1 MRRPAY
7 IAAGLGLGIALALGA
22 PAAAPRA
29 ACAADASLTQA
40 LDGASDRGDLA
51 VSRSIKVLINLNG
64 PNAPAQNN
72 VVVEDAEVQVIDPAT
87 GEAKGDPE
95 YTDAQ
100 GVANLSQL
108 SPTDVVRVSYD
119 SGSQAYVSQCFRA
132 CELANNGAEI
142 ILQRKLSSGA
152 TIGYAGFSKIEDGK
166 TAETGSYSDI
176 LQYDACIKPREQ
188 EYDTLGIRAVIDW
201 GDAGEGK
208 VELVAGSDSTELE
221 HFTTIKGEDDVYYW
235 SGKLTDW
242 DLDQDFKIVATDA
255 AGHRS
260 ERLLKLTS
268 EARGVLNKLI
278 DGTGISYPY
287 GAFVTVPSW
296 IPILGGVTAGVPKLS
311 TFTPCDVSIA
321 DGKITVMVGI
331 TPIYTEKKKGK
342 EWEPTSFKKAW
353 NDGAA
358 LFDKSELD
366 EDFETFKELKNLLKT
381 NGLADALDQM
391 SNFNY
396 TIRAD
401 LTVFGFIEFP
411 YDEWGNFSSPN
422 GGIILDPS
430 ASLVI
435 NCPIGSGFYFT
446 GGLNGEVFLKMR
458 LKQLFTKVEDRYGVE
473 PTLEGSLPADMNLG
487 VGFGLPNVI
496 CAEGGAKGGIS
507 GNVKIGTGKTS
518 GVSGSIDGSYGW
530 YTKVTVVVFSAKWG
544 GNFWEGELAKF
555 GGDNS
560 TQSLSADLA
569 SGAQLAAA
577 GYDVAWDDGDSA
589 SDDPYNLDSYQEEDL
604 SYLEAGSENPAAED
618 GPMLR
623 STGTGVTASD
633 IGHAG
638 EALRTNI
645 YRNAN
650 VEYTDLGGGRR
661 LATWTDVP
669 SDDAKDSRNIHLMY
683 AVWDGG
689 TWSAPVQ
696 VAAEDSTYDGQF
708 SVAADGKGGAY
719 LAWQSARGLVNK
731 ESLTNAD
738 NARNLYTLSVA
749 HFDGSK
755 MSDVTT
761 VDNKVGDTSELMLD
775 PQVSADGDA
784 AYLTWVGND
793 GGDIFGRKG
802 TNTLR
807 FGKLSLDEGGKPV
820 FKAADKTYAAAGPV
834 TEVATDVTASGALQL
849 AYVDDTDGNLET
861 GDEDR
866 VLYQTTDAYKAAPAE
881 VDRGEAAQA
890 AGEGAGVVESGAIP
904 QSSSAKP
911 VGGPKFFEHQLYYVK
926 GGSVMQKGWRISDDS
941 EGVVSGDTYDLAKI
955 GGRTCV
961 IAQQNDGV
969 DSTLH
974 AYYLTHD
981 DKTGTCAWNGGVDLA
996 AQATG
1001 DGSQDGA
1008 AGYAVTDFATVVDAD
1023 GTIHA
1028 LANVNALTD
1037 TLQNLNDRAAEAKK
1051 AGKSDAEISQ
1061 MYKDF
1066 DPYGES
1072 CLRVFDI
1079 SASIKADADAT
1090 ALTEEAPSFD
1100 PDEYTPGGTVAIVV
1114 PVTNTGTV
1122 AATGTRPDDPSIP
1135 YQTFSASATTA
1146 DGEQFAS
1153 STLDATVLPGESG
1166 TVTILLPLQDPLP
1179 ATQAVTVT
1187 LKHATKTAAGETAE
1201 ELRTYKLQLGS
1212 ASMAVENM
1220 TASRNAKGDVVVS
1233 ADVVNRGT
1241 VRANGVQAKL
1251 MRAAR
1256 DGETPTLAADDK
1268 NNPTGAALVE
1278 VEPAAVVGDGALDAL
1293 GSSAVSY
1300 TVKAADVKDSDV
1312 FYVLLD
1318 GYTFVDGNGTEVAA
1332 ADASA
1337 NVTADGGDVPLKRS
1351 VGDSYASTRAPT
1363 DSAKLAET
1371 DPDKPVD
1378 PVNPDTPSNPGSGG
1392 GSGTGGASGKSGKT
1406 GKAGSGGT
1414 LPDTGDHNPIT
1425 WLLGLFRS

>member
-29 ACAADASLTQA
+29 AYAADASLTQA
-40 LDGASDRGDLA
+40 LGDASDRGDLA
-51 VSRSIKVLINLNG
+51 VNRSVKVLINLNG
-64 PNAPAQNN
+64 PNASAQNN
-72 VVVEDAEVQVIDPAT
+72 VLVEDAEVQVIDPAT
-87 GEAKGDPE
+87 GEAKGEPV

-119 SGSQAYVSQCFRA
+119 SGSQDYVSQCFRV

-142 ILQRKLSSGA
+142 ILQRKLSTA
-152 TIGYAGFSKIEDGK
+152 PTIGYAGFSKIEDDK

-176 LQYDACIKPREQ
+176 LQYDAVIKPKEQ

-208 VELVAGSDSTELE
+208 VELVAGSDSTELT
-221 HFTTIKGEDDVYYW
+221 HFTAVKGEDDVYYW
-235 SGKLTDW
+235 AGKLEGW
-242 DLDQDFKIVATDA
+242 DLDQDFKIVATDG

-268 EARGVLNKLI
+268 ETRGILNKLI

-287 GAFVTVPSW
+287 GAFVTVPSS

-311 TFTPCDVSIA
+311 TFMPCDVSIA

-331 TPIYTEKKKGK
+331 TPIYTEKKEGK
-342 EWEPTSFKKAW
+342 KWEPTSFKKAW
-353 NDGAA
+353 NEGSA

-366 EDFETFKELKNLLKT
+366 EDLKTFKELKNLLKT

-401 LTVFGFIEFP
+401 LTVFGFLEFP

-446 GGLNGEVFLKMR
+446 GGLSGEAFFKMR
-458 LKQLFTKVEDRYGVE
+458 LKQLFTTVEDRYGVE
-473 PTLEGSLPADMNLG
+473 PTLEGSLPVDMNLG

-496 CAEGGAKGGIS
+496 CAEGGATGGIS

-577 GYDVAWDDGDSA
+577 GYDVTWDDGSSA

-604 SYLEAGSENPAAED
+604 SYLETGSENPAAED

-623 STGTGVTASD
+623 SAGTGVTASD

-669 SDDAKDSRNIHLMY
+669 SGEAKDSQNIHLMY
-683 AVWDGG
+683 AVYDGG
-689 TWSAPVQ
+689 AWSAPAQ
-696 VAAEDSTYDGQF
+696 VATEDSTYDGQF

-719 LAWQSARGLVNK
+719 LAWQSAQGLVNK

-761 VDNKVGDTSELMLD
+761 VDNKVGDTSELMLS
-775 PQVSADGDA
+775 PQVSANGDA

-834 TEVATDVTASGALQL
+834 TEVATDVSDSGALQL
-849 AYVDDTDGNLET
+849 AYVDDTDGSLES

-866 VLYQTTDAYKAAPAE
+866 VLYQTADAYKTAPAE
-881 VDRGEAAQA
+881 VDRGEAAQT
-890 AGEGAGVVESGAIP
+890 AGEESGVVESGAIP

-911 VGGPKFFEHQLYYVK
+911 VGGPKYFEHQLYYVK
-926 GGSVMQKGWRISDDS
+926 GGSVMQQGWTISDDS

-955 GGRTCV
+955 AGRTCV

-974 AYYLTHD
+974 AYYLTRD
-981 DKTGTCAWNGGVDLA
+981 DQGRCAWNGGVDLV

-1037 TLQNLNDRAAEAKK
+1037 TLENLNKRAAEAKK
-1051 AGKSDAEISQ
+1051 AGKSDDEISQ

-1072 CLRVFDI
+1072 CLRVLDI
-1079 SASIKADADAT
+1079 AASIKADADADT
-1090 ALTEEAPSFD
+1090 MTEEAPSFD
-1100 PDEYTPGGTVAIVV
+1100 ASEYAPGNGIEISI
-1114 PVTNTGTV
+1114 PVTNTGTIS
-1122 AATGTRPDDPSIP
+1122 ATGSKPDDPSLP
-1135 YQTFSASATTA
+1135 YQTFEAEVWAPDGSGATGMLDT
-1146 DGEQFAS
+1146 
-1153 STLDATVLPGESG
+1153 TLMPGESG
-1166 TVTILLPLQDPLP
+1166 TITAFLPLDYDLP
-1179 ATQAVTVT
+1179 ATQTVTVT
-1187 LKHATKTAAGETAE
+1187 LKHTTKTAAGETTE
-1201 ELRTYKLQLGS
+1201 GLRTYKLQLGS
-1212 ASMAVENM
+1212 ANMAVENM

-1268 NNPTGAALVE
+1268 NNPTGVALVE
-1278 VEPAAVVGDGALDAL
+1278 VEPAAAVGDGAFDAL
-1293 GSSAVSY
+1293 GSSSVSY

-1318 GYTFVDGNGTEVAA
+1318 GYTFVDQNGTEVAA

-1337 NVTADGGDVPLKRS
+1337 NITADGGDVPLKRS
-1351 VGDSYASTRAPT
+1351 VADSYASTRAPS

-1371 DPDKPVD
+1371 DPDKPDD
-1378 PVNPDTPSNPGSGG
+1378 PVNPDTPSDPGSGG
-1392 GSGTGGASGKSGKT
+1392 GSGTGGASGKSGKS

-1425 WLLGLFRS
+1425 WLLGLFRG